1 VGAAA
6 PEPSSRALRSD
17 GRREALVP
25 LDVRG
30 RFTSARR
37 VVFAALMLV
46 YLAIPFVVIGGHP
59 SVHLDVPGRRFYLLG
74 GCFNAQDVWMVA
86 LLVLAFVFTLLLV
99 TAWRGRL
106 WCGWACPQTV
116 FLEALFRPIE
126 RLFEGSRSR
135 RLREAGRARTA
146 GQRARTAGKHLTF
159 VALSLLL
166 GHAALIPFVPL
177 GTMPGLFR
185 DGPGAHPVAF
195 GWAMALS
202 ALVYLDFAW
211 FREQLCLVLCPYGRL
226 QSVLHDGDSIVI
238 GYDAHRGEPRAP
250 IRRPALR
257 VVGPQDVAG
266 GGNDSAG
273 ACIDCKKCVWACPT
287 GIDIRNGFQMEC
299 IACAQCIDVCDEV
312 MDKVGRPRGLI
323 RYAAQN
329 TFEGR
334 PTRVLRPR
342 LVIYAAL
349 AALAI
354 AAFAASVTLRAPFEA
369 NVLRPVGVPW
379 VIEGDG
385 VRNQIDVHLVN
396 KSPETHHYRLAVE
409 GPPQLEARFDR
420 TLLTLPSLGDVR
432 VPVLLIGQLSH
443 PLAGQP
449 LTLVVRELESG
460 HEARTALRF
469 LSPR

>member
-1 VGAAA
+1 
-6 PEPSSRALRSD
+6 
-17 GRREALVP
+17 
-25 LDVRG
+25 
-30 RFTSARR
+30 
-37 VVFAALMLV
+37 
-46 YLAIPFVVIGGHP
+46 
-59 SVHLDVPGRRFYLLG
+59 
-74 GCFNAQDVWMVA
+74 
-86 LLVLAFVFTLLLV
+86 
-99 TAWRGRL
+99 
-106 WCGWACPQTV
+106 
-116 FLEALFRPIE
+116 
-126 RLFEGSRSR
+126 
-135 RLREAGRARTA
+135 
-146 GQRARTAGKHLTF
+146 
-159 VALSLLL
+159 
-166 GHAALIPFVPL
+166 
-177 GTMPGLFR
+177 
-185 DGPGAHPVAF
+185 
-195 GWAMALS
+195 
-202 ALVYLDFAW
+202 
-211 FREQLCLVLCPYGRL
+211 
-226 QSVLHDGDSIVI
+226 VLHDGDSIVI

-257 VVGPQDVAG
+257 VVGPQDVLGAG
-266 GGNDSAG
+266 SDSAG

-312 MDKVGRPRGLI
+312 MVKVGRPRGLI

-342 LVIYAAL
+342 LIIYAAL